1 MVLLVILCS
10 LSQGSA
16 LQAQGTPKDGLPL
29 VFDPARHARASN
41 AAITV
46 AVDRATGQYWVETK
60 ERVPILFNGNGGIT
74 SFTNVRVATTTFTNN
89 DLHSAQSPLF
99 TERMPFGSAS
109 EQTDRVVFTTRM
121 RVKLREVQLT
131 QEFLP
136 GLDNDYAFVRIKST
150 IKNLSQE
157 PLPIGLQL
165 MYDLMIGKDD
175 NPLVTIGGNAVTR
188 ESAWTGGGIPAQW
201 EAQSPLSPLRVRAR
215 LSGSG
220 TDVPSQLCV
229 GRWAYNG
236 YLGAAAWNYRPSGLA
251 MWDDAVLMQWD
262 QRDIAPGGEVTI
274 VSDYGYLT
282 RIEAQLACSAE
293 TLRLNASQ
301 DGYAP
306 DPFLVT
312 ATVRNTGVLAI
323 PSLTVSLTIPAGVT
337 LDASETLVKTVS
349 TPLAAG
355 DSVRVSWRVRVG
367 GSQSPRMLA
376 FGTEITDPA
385 LIRQSCSVD
394 VPVPALP
401 DFGIALRCPDSI
413 AVQLTPDGSAYAQDT
428 FDAVASVTNTGTGT
442 LTGVRA
448 TITIPAGIL
457 LVSGSA
463 TVPVVP
469 STLAPAGSGT
479 ATWRV
484 QVTRQTDPKI
494 FTLPVTVA
502 CDQRVA
508 DTCAWTVT
516 APAVKV
522 ESACAQNGV
531 STRGTEFW
539 TAFPFNGGSDSKT
552 LRVYISA
559 IEESVVRIER
569 PDIGRVDQITVPAGT
584 VDHVDVE
591 AAVEQQTPETVQ
603 KKSVRITSDKP
614 VSVYTASLMV
624 RHSDATMVLPLHA
637 LGRRHVVAGYN
648 FQDPDEH
655 FVVVATEDGTDVTI
669 APFSLTSTQRP
680 PRQPFIVR
688 LERGETYY
696 VRSGI
701 TGVFGGL
708 TGSTVDA
715 TKPVAVLSGSRT
727 GWIPENTRDD
737 FGFLN
742 VHYDQVPPSELLGVE
757 YAVVPFRSRLGG
769 DTYKV
774 VASEDSID
782 VTVGA
787 SAPVRLAQRGDHREF
802 VLDAPAIVTA
812 TKPVLLAQFANSSMW
827 DHETNEYGD
836 ASMVLLP
843 PASRTAACHQF
854 QTGILPVQ
862 AGITNQ
868 ALFFDPGEW
877 IQVPDTPQL
886 ASPMFTAECW
896 FRAMSRF
903 VLASRRRG
911 AGQTNDWSLIFDYSL
926 QRIEFLTSVDNKPDE
941 SYYTLPSS
949 LRYGQYNHVACA
961 VNGPAG
967 TLRIYL
973 NGLLALDTVFTP
985 RTFAVSSG
993 LAWGGYFNNA
1003 NGSTGNGGVDECRYW
1018 TVERSGIDIRAAKD
1032 ARLTPADRTGLA
1044 GYWSFCGG
1052 MTDSSASPHTTV
1064 VRGNPALVSAVELP
1078 DALDCAAVSA
1088 GARDFANL
1096 VVQDGAQG
1104 AVTADGVALPDT
1116 AFHRI
1121 GTSRFLAAQLELG
1134 SGVHRIETADPLG
1147 VGVTVYGFDSHDAYS
1162 MNSAYLTGA
1171 PHGVTG
1177 VRESI
1182 VPAGITLAAAPNPV
1196 VSETVIAY
1204 SLTAEADIDLALF
1217 DVSGAR
1223 VATLGGGR
1231 TAAGPHRLLLR
1242 ADGLASGAYIVLLR
1256 AGGRQRALH
1265 LTIVR

>member
-1 MVLLVILCS
+1 
-10 LSQGSA
+10 
-16 LQAQGTPKDGLPL
+16 
-29 VFDPARHARASN
+29 
-41 AAITV
+41 
-46 AVDRATGQYWVETK
+46 
-60 ERVPILFNGNGGIT
+60 
-74 SFTNVRVATTTFTNN
+74 
-89 DLHSAQSPLF
+89 
-99 TERMPFGSAS
+99 
-109 EQTDRVVFTTRM
+109 VFTTRM
-121 RVKLREVQLT
+121 RVKQREAQLT
-131 QEFLP
+131 QEFIP
-136 GLDNDYAFVRIKST
+136 GLDNDYAFVRIRTT

-157 PLPIGLQL
+157 PLPIGMQL
-165 MYDLMIGKDD
+165 LYDVMIAKDD
-175 NPLVTIGGNAVTR
+175 NPLVTIGGNTVTH
-188 ESAWTGGGIPAQW
+188 ESEWTGSGIPAQW
-201 EAQSPLSPLRVRAR
+201 EAQSPRSPLRVRAR
-215 LSGSG
+215 LSGNG

-262 QRDIAPGGEVTI
+262 QRDIAPGGELTVVT
-274 VSDYGYLT
+274 DYGYLT
-282 RIEAQLACSAE
+282 RIEAQLACAAE
-293 TLRLNASQ
+293 TLRLNATQ
-301 DGYAP
+301 DGYDP

-323 PSLTVSLTIPAGVT
+323 PSLAVALTIPAGAT

-355 DSVRVSWRVRVG
+355 DSVRVSWRVRVA
-367 GSQSPRMLA
+367 GSQSPRTLA
-376 FGTEITDPA
+376 FGTEITDPS

-401 DFGIALRCPDSI
+401 AFGIALRCPDSVV
-413 AVQLTPDGSAYAQDT
+413 VQLTPDGMAYAQDT
-428 FDAVASVTNTGTGT
+428 FDAVATVTNTGTGT

-448 TITIPAGIL
+448 TITIPGGMA
-457 LVSGSA
+457 LVSGAA

-469 STLAPAGSGT
+469 STLAPSSAGT

-484 QVTRQTDPKI
+484 QITRQTDPKI

-508 DTCAWTVT
+508 DTCAWIVT
-516 APAVKV
+516 APAVKT
-522 ESACAQNGV
+522 ESPCAQNGV
-531 STRGTEFW
+531 STRGTDFW
-539 TAFPFNGGSDSKT
+539 TAFPFNGGSDAKT

-559 IEESVVRIER
+559 IEESIVRIER
-569 PDIGRVDQITVPAGT
+569 PEIGRTDQITVPAGT

-591 AAVEQQTPETVQ
+591 AAIEQQTPETVQ
-603 KKSVRITSDKP
+603 RKSVHITSDKP
-614 VSVYTASLMV
+614 VSVYTASLML
-624 RHSDATMVLPLHA
+624 RHSDATMVLPVHA

-680 PRQPFIVR
+680 PGQPFAVR
-688 LERGETYY
+688 LERGETYS

-701 TGVFGGL
+701 TGVAGGL

-715 TKPVAVLSGSRT
+715 TKPVAVLSGART
-727 GWIPENTRDD
+727 GWIPENTLDN
-737 FGFLN
+737 FGYLN

-757 YAVVPFRSRLGG
+757 YAVVPFRSRRGG

-774 VASEDSID
+774 VASADSTD
-782 VTVGA
+782 VTIGS
-787 SAPVRLAQRGDHREF
+787 SAPIRLARRGDHWEF
-802 VLDAPAIVTA
+802 VADAPVIITA
-812 TKPVLLAQFANSSMW
+812 TQPVLLAQFANSALW
-827 DHETNEYGD
+827 DDENNEYGD

-843 PASRTAACHQF
+843 PAARAAACHQF
-854 QTGILPVQ
+854 PTGILPVQ
-862 AGITNQ
+862 QGTTNQ

-886 ASPMFTAECW
+886 ASPVFTVECW
-896 FRAMSRF
+896 FRAMSRI
-903 VLASRRRG
+903 VLASRRRA
-911 AGQTNDWSLIFDYSL
+911 AGQTNDWALLFDYSL

-941 SYYTLPSS
+941 AYYTLPSS

-961 VNGPAG
+961 VNGLAG

-973 NGLLALDTVFTP
+973 NGLLALDTTFSP
-985 RTFAVSSG
+985 RTFTVSSG
-993 LAWGGYFNNA
+993 LAWGGYYNNS

-1018 TVERSGIDIRAAKD
+1018 SVERSGNEIRAAKD
-1032 ARLTPADRTGLA
+1032 SRLAPGDRAGLE
-1044 GYWSFCGG
+1044 GYWSFCGDL
-1052 MTDSSASPHTTV
+1052 TDSSASRHTTI
-1064 VRGNPALVSAVELP
+1064 VRGSPALVSAVELP
-1078 DALDCAAVSA
+1078 DALDCAALAV

-1104 AVTADGVALPDT
+1104 AVTADGVAVPDT

-1121 GTSRFLAAQLELG
+1121 GTSRFLAAQLEMG
-1134 SGVHRIETADPLG
+1134 AGVHRIETADPLG

-1162 MNSAYLTGA
+1162 MNSVYLTGA

-1177 VRESI
+1177 VRQSI
-1182 VPAGITLAAAPNPV
+1182 VPVAITLAAAPNPV
-1196 VSETVIAY
+1196 VSETVISF
-1204 SLTAEADIDLALF
+1204 SLTTEADIDLALF

-1231 TAAGPHRLLLR
+1231 TAAGSHRVLFR
-1242 ADGLASGAYIVLLR
+1242 AGGLASGTYMVLLR
-1256 AGGRQRALH
+1256 AAGRQRVFP
-1265 LTIVR
+1265 LTIAR